1 MYSNHI
7 SDLDYDND
15 FTHWKKKNKDKEE
28 IFVLLE
34 VELNKDTDTGNFK
47 FLKELIFK
55 NEEEFNRSD
64 ETLRIEAT
72 HSHQHK
78 KTNINVYFGNHL
90 IEDEYKRDEL
100 LRRLRGSKSV
110 LFHNSTENHPFFFTR
125 GFSKETLSSYL
136 SHDDADSIS
145 KKKLSLENA
154 VTKSLKK
161 HQTDLSGLLG
171 RLQEKYDVSLEI
183 NSFKFERENIV
194 ISLKEKDIEV
204 PLEEWGSGTRN
215 RTLILMNLMNAKRMQ
230 NSGDLTD
237 RITPVV
243 IIEEPESFLHP
254 SAQAEF
260 GRILQDIAIE
270 FKIQIIVATHSPYLL
285 SHKSPKANIL
295 LERNFSLPNKG
306 SEVIDT
312 AQEKWYEPFALSLGI
327 NGDDLGPLKSTIFSN
342 SNDIILV
349 EGDTD
354 KEYFELLKDSRH
366 GANRLKFEGDIF
378 AYGGAGNLKNNI
390 LVRFIKDRFKRFV
403 VTVDLDKYSEVKK
416 TLETLDLKENQEFII
431 IGKNETGK
439 KCIEGLVPANICK
452 LAYAENADLVQ
463 KAMENSDNGKSA
475 RNELKS
481 KVLDAFKKEA
491 FGNLNN
497 FSDFYKVVKTLN
509 KAFKG

>member
-1 MYSNHI
+1 M
-7 SDLDYDND
+7 
-15 FTHWKKKNKDKEE
+15 
-28 IFVLLE
+28 
-34 VELNKDTDTGNFK
+34 ELNKDTDTGNFK